1 MLNNISEFLKNEAYR
16 ISIIPEGV
24 HILNYKNIIDIS
36 SDKVLISFKDKSV
49 NIKGSNL
56 RLIKLDKH
64 ELLINGY
71 IERISLDDK

>member
-1 MLNNISEFLKNEAYR
+1 MLNNISEFLKSEAYR

-56 RLIKLDKH
+56 RLIKLDKY